1 MDLMDHMNLMDYM
14 NAVMQNSPFCPSGS
28 NKYRFFE
35 NKKNPEKQ
43 LLLLLPD
50 FFFFKRT
57 ENYFLSV
64 FSAVFSAGFS
74 TADVLPFLFFFP
86 FSTRIR
92 YRA

>member
-14 NAVMQNSPFCPSGS
+14 NAVMQNSSFCPSGS

-57 ENYFLSV
+57 EKLFFSV
-64 FSAVFSAGFS
+64 FSAVFSAGLLGSEQQKCLRRNGHGNF
-74 TADVLPFLFFFP
+74 AV
-86 FSTRIR
+86 
-92 YRA
+92 